1 MAVSNA
7 MQIGLVTVAAG
18 AVAIAV
24 IVVAPMLRP
33 AEVLTPAV
41 VEAVQVA
48 PAEIV
53 DDAPAEIVAEAP
65 AEIVEVA
72 PTELVVE
79 TPVDIAPKLDT
90 FRVEGDGSS
99 VFAGRATP
107 NQMVDILLN
116 GSPIERV
123 TTDASGSF
131 VVFLQL
137 PYSDD
142 GQTISLLADPN
153 GAAIASAETY
163 LIAPINAPVVVAA
176 VEADPIVQD
185 DLAAQTDPVVADDA
199 IVQSS
204 SAVIDIPLPQ
214 PVPVPAAAP
223 AILIVTAEG
232 VDVVQPDLSN
242 VAPDVLSNVALD
254 SITYNPSGE
263 VLIAGRAAGEGFVT
277 VYLDNQPITT
287 SRIVAG
293 GTWRTDLPDVDT
305 GIYTLRID
313 EVDTAGEV
321 VSRIETPFK
330 REEPEVVAQ
339 ALEVDIAKPDFR
351 VAMTTV
357 QPGMTLWAIARDQF
371 GSGVM
376 YVEVFEANRDR
387 IRDPNLIYPGQ
398 VFRLPEV
405 NQ

>member
-33 AEVLTPAV
+33 AEVLTPVV

-53 DDAPAEIVAEAP
+53 DEAPAEMVAEAP

-72 PTELVVE
+72 PTESVVE
-79 TPVDIAPKLDT
+79 TPVEIAPKLDT

-123 TTDASGSF
+123 TTDASGNF

-232 VDVVQPDLSN
+232 VDVVQPALSN

-339 ALEVDIAKPDFR
+339 ALAVDIAKPDFR

>member
-53 DDAPAEIVAEAP
+53 DDAPAEIAAEAP
-65 AEIVEVA
+65 AKIVEVA

-123 TTDASGSF
+123 TTDASGNF

-185 DLAAQTDPVVADDA
+185 DLAAQTDPVVADDG
-199 IVQSS
+199 S

-232 VDVVQPDLSN
+232 VDVVQPALSN

-330 REEPEVVAQ
+330 REEQEVVAQ
-339 ALEVDIAKPDFR
+339 ALAIDIAKPDFR

>member
-7 MQIGLVTVAAG
+7 MQIGLATVAAG

-24 IVVAPMLRP
+24 IVVAPILRP

-53 DDAPAEIVAEAP
+53 DDAPAKIVAEAP

-72 PTELVVE
+72 PTELVAEAPVE
-79 TPVDIAPKLDT
+79 VAPKLDT

-232 VDVVQPDLSN
+232 VDVVQPALSN

-339 ALEVDIAKPDFR
+339 ALAVDIAKPDFQ

-357 QPGMTLWAIARDQF
+357 QPGTTLWAIARDQF

-405 NQ
+405 KQ

>member
-7 MQIGLVTVAAG
+7 MQIRSATVAAG
-18 AVAIAV
+18 AVAIAI

-48 PAEIV
+48 QAEIV
-53 DDAPAEIVAEAP
+53 DDAPAKIVAEAP

-72 PTELVVE
+72 PTELVAEAPVE
-79 TPVDIAPKLDT
+79 VAPKLDT

-99 VFAGRATP
+99 VFAGLAAP

-131 VVFLQL
+131 VAFLQL
-137 PYSDD
+137 PYSAD

-204 SAVIDIPLPQ
+204 SAGIDIPLPQ

-232 VDVVQPDLSN
+232 VDVVQPALSN

-339 ALEVDIAKPDFR
+339 ALAVDIAKPDFQ

-357 QPGMTLWAIARDQF
+357 QPGTTLWAIARDQF

>member
-33 AEVLTPAV
+33 AEVLTPVV

-53 DDAPAEIVAEAP
+53 DEAPAEMVAEAP
-65 AEIVEVA
+65 DEIVEVA
-72 PTELVVE
+72 PTESVVE
-79 TPVDIAPKLDT
+79 TPVEIAPKLDT

>member
-137 PYSDD
+137 PYSDV

-214 PVPVPAAAP
+214 PVPVLAAAP

-232 VDVVQPDLSN
+232 VDVVQPALSN

-330 REEPEVVAQ
+330 REEQEVVAQ
-339 ALEVDIAKPDFR
+339 ALAIDIAKPDFR